1 MSTKP
6 LVIAPSILSA
16 DFSRLGEDVRAVDK
30 AGADWIH
37 VDVMDGRFVPNITI
51 GPLIVEAL
59 RPVTSKPL
67 DVHLMV
73 TDPLNFIDDFHDAG
87 AEIISVHVE
96 ANNPRDALEKIN
108 EKNIKSGIAFNPST
122 PKDKIIP
129 FLDIADMILVMSVE
143 PGYCGQSFHE
153 NAIERVKFFKT
164 KYPEKIVEVDGGVS
178 TDNSAILTKNGADI
192 LVAGSAIF
200 KSDDPIKT
208 INIMKQS

>member
-1 MSTKP
+1 MVS
-6 LVIAPSILSA
+6 IAPSMLGA
-16 DFSRLGEDVRAVDK
+16 DFGKMREAAELVAPHSSYL
-30 AGADWIH
+30 H
-37 VDVMDGRFVPNITI
+37 MDVMDGHFVPNLTM
-51 GPLIVEAL
+51 GVDLVKAL
-59 RPVTSKPL
+59 KGIAPL

-200 KSDDPIKT
+200 KSDDPIET